1 MAYSGTFLALGL
13 EHGDDEDNQAR
24 REAAG
29 VDEGRDEEERREAEC
44 GEEEQRD
51 ATGAADRV
59 QSQA

>member
-24 REAAG
+24 REA
-29 VDEGRDEEERREAEC
+29 EC

>member
-1 MAYSGTFLALGL
+1 MAYSGTFLALGKK
-13 EHGDDEDNQAR
+13 HGDDDNQAP

-29 VDEGRDEEERREAEC
+29 GEGRGEEEHREAEC

-51 ATGAADRV
+51 APGAADGV